1 MRRPTTGLWANPDFL
16 RLWAAQTV
24 SFVGSQVT
32 LVALPLTAVLSLQ
45 ASPAQMGMLR
55 AVELA
60 PALLIGL
67 VAGAWV
73 DRVRRRPILIAADVG
88 RALLLGAVPLAAY
101 LGILSIGQLYAVAF
115 LVGILTVFFDVA
127 HLSLLPALVPAER
140 LIEGNSKLEVSR
152 SIAMVAGPGFAG
164 LLVQVV
170 TAPLAMAVDALS
182 FLGSALFLL
191 RIRTPEQVPAASSRR
206 RSILADV
213 ADGLRAVWRQRLLR
227 AMALSLCV
235 FNLFYS
241 MVGAVYVLFVVR
253 ELHLTPGVLG
263 LIYAVG
269 SLGFPLGATFAG
281 RAARRW
287 GVGPTIVWGA
297 GVSDAAVLLVPL
309 AGGAPAAA
317 AAILIAAQML
327 ATLAGPM
334 TAINQLSLRQ
344 AITPAHILG
353 RVNATMRVISLAA
366 APLGALLAGGLGG
379 QLGLRPTLAIGAL
392 GLQLGFLVLLLSP
405 LRTMRANPA
414 IGS

>member
-1 MRRPTTGLWANPDFL
+1 MRRPMTGLWANRDFL

-73 DRVRRRPILIAADVG
+73 DRVRRRPILISADIG
-88 RALLLGAVPLAAY
+88 RALLLGAIPLAAA
-101 LGILSIGQLYAVAF
+101 LGILSIGPLYAVAF

-127 HLSLLPALVPAER
+127 HLSLLPALVPADR

-152 SIAMVAGPGFAG
+152 SVAMVAGPGFAG
-164 LLVQVV
+164 LLVQLI
-170 TAPLAMAVDALS
+170 TAPLAIAVDALS
-182 FLGSALFLL
+182 FLVSALFLL
-191 RIRTPEQVPAASSRR
+191 RIRTPEQAPAASSSRR
-206 RSILADV
+206 NILADV
-213 ADGLRAVWRQRLLR
+213 ADGLRAVWGQPLLR

-297 GVSDAAVLLVPL
+297 GVSDAAFLLVPL

-344 AITPAHILG
+344 AITPMHILG
-353 RVNATMRVISLAA
+353 RVNATMRVISLGA
-366 APLGALLAGGLGG
+366 APLGALLAGGLGS
-379 QLGLRPTLAIGAL
+379 QLGLRPTLAIGVL

-405 LRTMRANPA
+405 LRTMRADPA

>member
-1 MRRPTTGLWANPDFL
+1 MRRPMIGLGANWDFL

-73 DRVRRRPILIAADVG
+73 DRVRRRPILIVADIG

-101 LGILSIGQLYAVAF
+101 LGILAIGQLYAVAF

-127 HLSLLPALVPAER
+127 HLSLLPALVPADR

-152 SIAMVAGPGFAG
+152 SVAMVAGPGLAG
-164 LLVQVV
+164 LLVQLV
-170 TAPLAMAVDALS
+170 TAPLAIAVDALS

-191 RIRTPEQVPAASSRR
+191 RIRTPEQAPAVSSRR

-213 ADGLRAVWRQRLLR
+213 ADGLRAVWGQPLLR

-269 SLGFPLGATFAG
+269 SLGFLLGATFAS

-297 GVSDAAVLLVPL
+297 GVSDAAFLLVPL
-309 AGGAPAAA
+309 AGGASAAA

-327 ATLAGPM
+327 ATVGGPM

-344 AITPAHILG
+344 TITPAHILG
-353 RVNATMRVISLAA
+353 RVNATMRVISLGA
-366 APLGALLAGGLGG
+366 APLGALLAGGIGG
-379 QLGLRPTLAIGAL
+379 LLGLRPALAIGAL

-405 LRTMRANPA
+405 LRTMRTNPA